1 MGLLEAAALH
11 FCLFLIIHNNAGG
24 VYAFVGR
31 VGSTRL
37 FTYNYNAINNR
48 AVGTHPLIES
58 LLNAD
63 ATSTG
68 TSTGAPSPVESP
80 TSDTAATTAQQAI
93 NAASSTTSQRLS
105 SNQDA
110 LEELYPNYPR
120 TWVPLGST
128 SELDPNRPTP
138 VLFLDQSYV
147 TYQINNETNGWVVL
161 DNVCPHRL
169 APLSE

>member
-1 MGLLEAAALH
+1 MGLLEATALP
-11 FCLFLIIHNNAGG
+11 FISVCFFLVNQNNAGG

-31 VGSTRL
+31 VGISRL
-37 FTYNYNAINNR
+37 VTYNYNTINKR
-48 AVGTHPLIES
+48 AVGTHQLIES

-63 ATSTG
+63 ATSTD
-68 TSTGAPSPVESP
+68 TSSGLAS
-80 TSDTAATTAQQAI
+80 ATTTS
-93 NAASSTTSQRLS
+93 SSTSPRLV

-128 SELDPNRPTP
+128 LELDPNRPTP
-138 VLFLDQSYV
+138 VVFLDQSYV